1 MQQKLSVS
9 AERIFQL
16 NSKTYSLLCNELI
29 LPTFKHL
36 STVHGGIIF
45 PKSCLNEIK
54 EHYEDIMSHAKFFY
68 MANHDDDLNRHKVCA
83 ALMIAILKTKPIKKV
98 DMSYYEET
106 DSDEPEIWPFNE
118 CLAVTVT
125 LSVLRMFILARVDYA
140 FSGKLVS
147 KSIFEDV
154 CYEDKNIFENG
165 IPLSDKERK
174 EWEWEL
180 YQVRQDGA
188 YNVLSIA
195 HILCSIE
202 KCARLE
208 YFQKNRNL
216 SPTYPDPKNLTD
228 DSVSMLTIDQIL
240 S

>member
-1 MQQKLSVS
+1 M
-9 AERIFQL
+9 
-16 NSKTYSLLCNELI
+16 NSQTYSLLCDQLI

-36 STVHGGIIF
+36 STIHGGIIF

-54 EHYEDIMSHAKFFY
+54 EHYEDLINHTKLFY
-68 MANHDDDLNRHKVCA
+68 MANHDDALNRHKVCA

-98 DMSYYEET
+98 AMSYYDESDT
-106 DSDEPEIWPFNE
+106 DDPEIWPFNE
-118 CLAVTVT
+118 SLAVTVT

-154 CYEDKNIFENG
+154 CYEDKNIFEDG
-165 IPLSDKERK
+165 IPISDKERK

-188 YNVLSIA
+188 YNILSIA
-195 HILCSIE
+195 HILSSIE

-208 YFQKNRNL
+208 YFNKNKTL
-216 SPTYPDPKNLTD
+216 LPTYPDPKNLTD
-228 DSVSMLTIDQIL
+228 NAISMLTLDQIL